1 MKRFLWVLAVWAVA
15 GATGAQVGE
24 KANLDVVQ
32 WYNTPPI
39 SAEQLQGHGV
49 LVEVFRTW

>member
-1 MKRFLWVLAVWAVA
+1 MKRLFPAFACLAVA
-15 GATGAQVGE
+15 ATASAQVGQ
-24 KANLDVVQ
+24 KANLDVKQ

-39 SAEQLQGHGV
+39 SLDQFQGHTV

>member
-1 MKRFLWVLAVWAVA
+1 MNRLFPTLAFLALA
-15 GATGAQVGE
+15 ATASAQVGQ
-24 KANLDVVQ
+24 KPTLDVVQ

-39 SAEQLQGHGV
+39 SADQFQGHTV

>member
-1 MKRFLWVLAVWAVA
+1 MKRSFQVLACLALA
-15 GATGAQVGE
+15 ATANAQVGQ
-24 KANLDVVQ
+24 KANLDVKQ

-39 SAEQLQGHGV
+39 SLDQFQGHTV

>member
-1 MKRFLWVLAVWAVA
+1 MKHCLLALALWAGTTLAS
-15 GATGAQVGE
+15 AQVGE

-39 SAEQLQGHGV
+39 SAEQLLGHGTMI
-49 LVEVFRTW
+49 EVFRTW